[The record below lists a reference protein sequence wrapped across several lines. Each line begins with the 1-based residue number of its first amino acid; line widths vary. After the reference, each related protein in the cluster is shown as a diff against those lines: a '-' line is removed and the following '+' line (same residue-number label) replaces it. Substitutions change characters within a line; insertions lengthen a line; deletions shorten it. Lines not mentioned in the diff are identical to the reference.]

1 MNEDVSSKKTT
12 NNNKVLAIVLSVAAV
27 AAFSLSVTSMS
38 AVAENDTDPNSPP
51 AGTFD
56 TFIEMPEIQGSIDLR
71 EILTSAVKTEF
82 SEAADAAA
90 SSVSGGMVVNGRL
103 GVYQGYYVYTFEVLD
118 SDNKVHH
125 VIVDAG
131 NGKVLHTSEGFDMG
145 IAALGIHDGMWF
157 GMHPAMP
164 MGGNAVFMQSEPL
177 VIKK

>member
-1 MNEDVSSKKTT
+1 MNENISSRKTT
-12 NNNKVLAIVLSVAAV
+12 DKVLVIVLSVAAI
-27 AAFSLSVTSMS
+27 AAFSVSMTSMM
-38 AVAENDTDPNSPP
+38 AVAENDAESNTPP
-51 AGTFD
+51 DTFD

-71 EILTSAVKTEF
+71 EILTSTVKTEF
-82 SEAADAAA
+82 SEAANSAA
-90 SSVSGGMVVNGRL
+90 SAVSDGMVVNGRL

-131 NGKVLHTSEGFDMG
+131 NGEVLHTSEGFDMG

-157 GMHPAMP
+157 GMHGPAMP
-164 MGGNAVFMQSEPL
+164 IGGKAVFMQAEPV